1 MTAGYSGPARLVL
14 VGSVVVDLVL
24 PVPALPP
31 RGGDVLSAGAT
42 FGVGGGWYVLS
53 AAAAAGLPT
62 AYAGRHGRGPFGD
75 RVRAALAA
83 VGVEVMLAPDAV
95 KDTGLCVVLVEPDG
109 ERTFITQPGA
119 EARLD
124 TSTLAGL
131 TVADE
136 DVVYVSGY
144 DLAYP
149 VSGSAIGGWVAS
161 RPSGAPLILDPGPL
175 VADIPA
181 ELLAGVLGR
190 TTLLTMNRREAALLT
205 SWEDP
210 PKVARAVR
218 GRLAPAALVVL
229 RDGARGAH
237 VAGGELGHRLVHVA
251 AVQVPAVDTT
261 GAGDVHTGALV
272 AGLVA
277 GLEPVRAVQ
286 RANAAAAEQVS
297 GRRAYRTVTRAP

>member
-1 MTAGYSGPARLVL
+1 MTAGHSGPPRLVL

-24 PVPALPP
+24 PVAALPP
-31 RGGDVLSAGAT
+31 RGGDVLSAGAA
-42 FGVGGGWYVLS
+42 FVVGGGWYVLS
-53 AAAAAGLPT
+53 AAARAGSPT

-95 KDTGLCVVLVEPDG
+95 DDTGLCVVLVEPDG
-109 ERTFITQPGA
+109 ERTFITQPGV
-119 EARLD
+119 EACLD

-136 DVVYVSGY
+136 DAVYVSGY

-149 VSGSAIGGWVAS
+149 VSGSTIYGLVAS
-161 RPSGAPLILDPGPL
+161 RPPGAPLILDPGPL
-175 VADIPA
+175 LADIPA
-181 ELLAGVLGR
+181 ELLAGVLRR

-205 SWEDP
+205 DCEDP
-210 PKVARAVR
+210 QEAAEAVHS
-218 GRLAPAALVVL
+218 RLSAAALVVV

-237 VAGGELGHRLVHVA
+237 VAGGELGTRLVHV
-251 AVQVPAVDTT
+251 PAEHVTPVDTT

-272 AGLVA
+272 AALVA
-277 GLEPVRAVQ
+277 GLDPVLAVQ
-286 RANAAAAEQVS
+286 RANAAAAQQVS
-297 GRRAYRTVTRAP
+297 DRRSNRTGTRTP